1 MPSKEI
7 KTLIKD
13 LEDQGW
19 RVVLA
24 RSGHYKAYP
33 PDKSQSMVTMPSTP
47 SDHRS
52 MRNTIRDLKHSGYL
66 EKKER

>member
-1 MPSKEI
+1 MPSKEMRA
-7 KTLIKD
+7 LIKE

-24 RSGHYKAYP
+24 RSGHYKAFP

-52 MRNTIRDLKHSGYL
+52 MRNTIRDLKHSGYT

>member
-7 KTLIKD
+7 KALIKD
-13 LEDQGW
+13 LEAQGW

-33 PDKSQSMVTMPSTP
+33 PDKGQDMVTMPSTP

-52 MRNTIRDLKHSGYL
+52 MRNTMRDLRHSGYK

>member
-7 KTLIKD
+7 KALIKD

-33 PDKSQSMVTMPSTP
+33 PDKRQDMVVMPSTP

-52 MRNTIRDLKHSGYL
+52 LKNTIRDLRHSGYTD
-66 EKKER
+66 KER

>member
-7 KTLIKD
+7 KALIKA

-19 RVVLA
+19 RVEQA
-24 RSGHYKAYP
+24 RSGHYKAFP
-33 PDKSQSMVTMPSTP
+33 PDKGQDMVTMPSTP

-52 MRNTIRDLKHSGYL
+52 LKNTIRDLKHSGY
-66 EKKER
+66 KDKER

>member
-7 KTLIKD
+7 KVLIKA

-19 RVVLA
+19 RVEQT
-24 RSGHYKAYP
+24 RGGHYKAWP
-33 PDKSQSMVTMPSTP
+33 PEKSRKMVTMPATP

-52 MRNTIRDLKHSGYL
+52 MKNTIRDLKHSGYK
-66 EKKER
+66 EKER